1 MNYLDF
7 KQHTVECTTSLENLL
22 KESILYNGKHSSST
36 KRREQMD
43 KVSHIR
49 EQVENNSFSVG
60 VVGVFNSGKST
71 FLNALMGQKILSDF
85 ILPETASITTLHYAE
100 KEHVQVRFWNAD
112 EWALIEAEAEKDK
125 EVSKRLEELKK
136 QMGSSYTKYIS
147 KEGRVDHITLSDL
160 PKYTAANTDNNVSVL
175 VKEVSVHRPLEFCK
189 DNISIVDTPGLND
202 PMKMREMITTKYF
215 LPKCDLVLFLLPAN
229 QAFTNFDK
237 EFLVKQAQAKTL
249 HKMFFLVSK
258 VDELRRKKDIPVVV
272 QFAKQE
278 VQKALSDTQVD
289 TSNLEVFPIT
299 AYEALLHRDAQYA
312 QEEGDSP
319 QWELEETGMLT
330 FEKRLREFLYEGE
343 RAKEQQKIIS
353 ARLFSEM
360 GHFHTLLSD
369 KKKVLS
375 GSIEDAKKDV
385 EQKNI
390 EIKEFNKELERL
402 EKNAQNA
409 LRIFEGSYD
418 IATKE
423 LREDIQDLQGDI
435 EKFSSDLLDE
445 YLSERGQVS
454 AAKNLK
460 DWCESTFIP
469 ELTKYIE
476 EMTEQCVLA
485 AKSSIEDASEIYL
498 EDIKIAYDDFN
509 QNISIGN
516 EGLEAMREAGQEA
529 LIDAA
534 LNAAIGLAIRQALLL
549 ILGYLSASM
558 AAVAIGVFAG
568 PIGWA
573 VLGVGALVGTLIGV
587 NLKDKIRSKFYEKL
601 PGALSEQLRNISK
614 EISETMSSKKSGLLN
629 EVKEAALKPARELKD
644 NMQDRIDE
652 LQNNITLL
660 EEQKVDTASLIAS
673 IDKETETINQLHKQ
687 YKESLI

>member
-1 MNYLDF
+1 
-7 KQHTVECTTSLENLL
+7 
-22 KESILYNGKHSSST
+22 
-36 KRREQMD
+36 
-43 KVSHIR
+43 
-49 EQVENNSFSVG
+49 
-60 VVGVFNSGKST
+60 
-71 FLNALMGQKILSDF
+71 
-85 ILPETASITTLHYAE
+85 
-100 KEHVQVRFWNAD
+100 
-112 EWALIEAEAEKDK
+112 
-125 EVSKRLEELKK
+125 
-136 QMGSSYTKYIS
+136 
-147 KEGRVDHITLSDL
+147 
-160 PKYTAANTDNNVSVL
+160 
-175 VKEVSVHRPLEFCK
+175 
-189 DNISIVDTPGLND
+189 
-202 PMKMREMITTKYF
+202 
-215 LPKCDLVLFLLPAN
+215 
-229 QAFTNFDK
+229 
-237 EFLVKQAQAKTL
+237 
-249 HKMFFLVSK
+249 
-258 VDELRRKKDIPVVV
+258 
-272 QFAKQE
+272 
-278 VQKALSDTQVD
+278 
-289 TSNLEVFPIT
+289 
-299 AYEALLHRDAQYA
+299 
-312 QEEGDSP
+312 
-319 QWELEETGMLT
+319 MLT